1 MKLVRENI
9 TEELLKKTKMKN
21 PNQWKNFLKL

>member
-1 MKLVRENI
+1 MKLTRENI
-9 TEELLKKTKMKN
+9 TEELLKKMNMKN